1 MRLLLVED
9 DRDLCSALSVTLKK
23 EGYDVDIC
31 MRGDDAIH
39 YSTSSTYDAII
50 LDRMLPI
57 VDGLSVLQILRK
69 NQITTPVI
77 MVTAMNGINDRI
89 DGLDAGA
96 DDYLIKPFDTGELMA
111 RLRALVRRPRGL
123 NHFEVLKFSN
133 IILNADLH
141 TLTAENKTVTLSTKE
156 TNLLEYL
163 IRNKGQILTRE
174 QILTRVWGFDKIVED
189 GNLDNYIY
197 LVRRRLKMTG
207 CKAQIKT
214 VHSVG
219 YQLVETEE

>member
-1 MRLLLVED
+1 MRLLLIED
-9 DRDLCSALSVTLKK
+9 NQDLCAALCVTLKR

-39 YSTSSTYDAII
+39 YGTSSTYDAII
-50 LDRMLPI
+50 LDRMLPL
-57 VDGLSVLQILRK
+57 VDGLSVLHILRK
-69 NQITTPVI
+69 NNITTPVI

-96 DDYLIKPFDTGELMA
+96 DDYLVKPFDTGELLA
-111 RLRALVRRPRGL
+111 RIRALVRRPREL
-123 NHFEVLKFSN
+123 NHNEILEYSN
-133 IILNADLH
+133 FILNTDLH
-141 TLTAENKTVTLSTKE
+141 TMTAENKTVTLSNRE
-156 TNLLEYL
+156 INLLEYL
-163 IRNKGQILTRE
+163 IRNKGQVLTRD
-174 QILTRVWGFDKIVED
+174 QIFTRVWGIDSIVED

-207 CKAQIKT
+207 CRAQIKT

-219 YQLVETEE
+219 YQLMEI